1 MCVVI
6 EDTLTD
12 LLVGVTVLAG
22 MSQDRSG
29 PAALSVATML

>member
-22 MSQDRSG
+22 IGCDAILER
-29 PAALSVATML
+29 TD